1 MTQKV
6 TNGIKISIETHLEGM
21 FYKEYR
27 MQFGFGYRITIENQS
42 NDSVQ
47 LQSRFWKIK
56 EVLNDTQMIS
66 GEGVVGKQP
75 VLEPGQLY
83 TYESGCIL
91 TGPFGA
97 MSGYYNMFN
106 FSTSKSF
113 RVKIPSFKLS
123 TPYILN

>member
-6 TNGIKISIETHLEGM
+6 TNGIKISIETHFEGM

-27 MQFGFGYRITIENQS
+27 MHFGFGYRITIENQS

-106 FSTSKSF
+106 FRTSKSF